1 MKNIL
6 VMCTGN
12 SCRSQMAHGYLKN
25 MLATHAKV
33 YSAGVKKH
41 GLNVDAVKV
50 MELDGIDISNHTS
63 NLVED
68 YLNIH
73 FNYIITVCDHANES
87 CPIFTNKEAVKLHKN
102 FIDPSKIEFENDEK
116 KIETFINVRNQIKTY
131 SLDFANKFFP
141 DR

>member
-1 MKNIL
+1 
-6 VMCTGN
+6 
-12 SCRSQMAHGYLKN
+12 MAHGYLKN
-25 MLATHAKV
+25 ILIADAKV

-41 GLNVDAVKV
+41 SLNLDAVKV
-50 MELDGIDISNHTS
+50 MGLDGVNISDHTS

-87 CPIFTNKEAVKLHKN
+87 CPIFSNKDAVKLHKN

-116 KIETFINVRNQIKTY
+116 KIETFMSVRDQIKTY
-131 SLDFANKFFP
+131 CLDFANKFFP

>member
-1 MKNIL
+1 
-6 VMCTGN
+6 
-12 SCRSQMAHGYLKN
+12 MAHGYLKN
-25 MLATHAKV
+25 MLIADAKV

-41 GLNVDAVKV
+41 SLNVDAVKV
-50 MELDGIDISNHTS
+50 MGLDGVDISDHTS

-87 CPIFTNKEAVKLHKN
+87 CPIFSNKDEVKLHKN
-102 FIDPSKIEFENDEK
+102 FIDPSRIEFENDEK
-116 KIETFINVRNQIKTY
+116 KIEIFMSVRNQIKTY
-131 SLDFANKFFP
+131 CLDFANKFFP

>member
-1 MKNIL
+1 
-6 VMCTGN
+6 
-12 SCRSQMAHGYLKN
+12 
-25 MLATHAKV
+25 MLIAVAKV

-41 GLNVDAVKV
+41 SLNVDAVKV
-50 MELDGIDISNHTS
+50 MGLDGVNISDHTS

-73 FNYIITVCDHANES
+73 FDYIITVCDHANES
-87 CPIFTNKEAVKLHKN
+87 CPIFSNKDAVKLHKN

-116 KIETFINVRNQIKTY
+116 KIEIFMSVRNQIKTY
-131 SLDFANKFFP
+131 CLDFANKFFP

>member
-1 MKNIL
+1 
-6 VMCTGN
+6 
-12 SCRSQMAHGYLKN
+12 
-25 MLATHAKV
+25 MLIADAKV

-41 GLNVDAVKV
+41 SLNVDAVKV
-50 MELDGIDISNHTS
+50 MGFDGVDISDHTS

-87 CPIFTNKEAVKLHKN
+87 CPIFSNKDAVKLHKN
-102 FIDPSKIEFENDEK
+102 FIDPSRIEFENDEK
-116 KIETFINVRNQIKTY
+116 KIEIFVSVRNQIKTY
-131 SLDFANKFFP
+131 CLDFANKFFP

>member
-1 MKNIL
+1 
-6 VMCTGN
+6 
-12 SCRSQMAHGYLKN
+12 MAHGYLKN
-25 MLATHAKV
+25 ILIADAKV

-41 GLNVDAVKV
+41 SLNVDAVKV
-50 MELDGIDISNHTS
+50 MGLDGVNISDHTS

-87 CPIFTNKEAVKLHKN
+87 CPIFSNKDAVKLHKN
-102 FIDPSKIEFENDEK
+102 FIDPSRTEFKNDEK
-116 KIETFINVRNQIKTY
+116 KIETFISVRDQIKTY
-131 SLDFANKFFP
+131 CLDFANKFFP

>member
-1 MKNIL
+1 
-6 VMCTGN
+6 
-12 SCRSQMAHGYLKN
+12 MAHGYLKN
-25 MLATHAKV
+25 ILIADAKV

-41 GLNVDAVKV
+41 SLNVDAVKV
-50 MELDGIDISNHTS
+50 MGLDGVNISDHTS

-87 CPIFTNKEAVKLHKN
+87 CPIFSNKDAVKLHKN
-102 FIDPSKIEFENDEK
+102 FIDPSRTEFKNDEK
-116 KIETFINVRNQIKTY
+116 KIETFMSVRDQIKTY
-131 SLDFANKFFP
+131 CLDFANKFFP

>member
-1 MKNIL
+1 
-6 VMCTGN
+6 
-12 SCRSQMAHGYLKN
+12 MAHGYLKN
-25 MLATHAKV
+25 MLIADAKV

-41 GLNVDAVKV
+41 SLNVDAVKV
-50 MELDGIDISNHTS
+50 MGLDGVDISDHTS

-87 CPIFTNKEAVKLHKN
+87 CPIFSNKDAVKLQKN
-102 FIDPSKIEFENDEK
+102 FIDPSRIEFENDEK
-116 KIETFINVRNQIKTY
+116 KIETFMSVRNQIKTY
-131 SLDFANKFFP
+131 CLDFANKFFP

>member
-1 MKNIL
+1 
-6 VMCTGN
+6 MCTGN

-25 MLATHAKV
+25 MLIAVAKV

-41 GLNVDAVKV
+41 SLNVDAVKV
-50 MELDGIDISNHTS
+50 MGLDGVDISDHTS

-87 CPIFTNKEAVKLHKN
+87 CPIFSNKDAVKLHKN

-116 KIETFINVRNQIKTY
+116 KIETFMSVRNQIKTY
-131 SLDFANKFFP
+131 CLDFANKFFP

>member
-1 MKNIL
+1 
-6 VMCTGN
+6 
-12 SCRSQMAHGYLKN
+12 MAHGYLKN
-25 MLATHAKV
+25 MLIADAKV

-41 GLNVDAVKV
+41 SLNVDAVKV
-50 MELDGIDISNHTS
+50 MGLDGVDISDHTS

-87 CPIFTNKEAVKLHKN
+87 CPIFSNKDAVKLHKN
-102 FIDPSKIEFENDEK
+102 FIDPSRTEFKNDEK
-116 KIETFINVRNQIKTY
+116 KIETFMSVRDQIKTY
-131 SLDFANKFFP
+131 CLDFANKFFP